1 MKHFPSSW
9 ETFFGQVALWGGLS
23 VAARRAFLDGLRP
36 GLSLAAA
43 PGSPAVDEL
52 RGAGF
57 LSDSQGSTAV
67 RIDEALVGFHQM
79 MKALEAHPL
88 FVGPVGP
95 DQPALCSYLAE
106 HYSQKERS
114 ALHESIALLPNDLP
128 RVARLVSSVEWL
140 EEFLAREKS
149 EPARDLVRF
158 FMEQRDRVPVR
169 DLEEYFPSL
178 GRVAI
183 GAALS
188 ACLRRAVVFLGLRG
202 EDLEPLVGIW
212 PAAARRLHRLA
223 VVLAPRPVAAAHAFH
238 HPWLV
243 EDMTT
248 VLLAARTEPIRVRR
262 GDERPFS
269 RFVEDTAARLLSFP
283 AWLETFTAVTLE
295 TRIDL
300 ALRGLRVAGFLG
312 PSAQAEATVSLRPRT
327 GWQEWAL
334 APLADRVRTL
344 AQSLSQG
351 GRGPDG
357 IFDLLDEGRGPD
369 EEAPPA
375 GMLRTVLQA
384 FSSVPTASFI
394 RFTDFAEYQ
403 AAIGGPSGAT
413 AGSRPRGARA
423 RPIFSPAPPGA
434 NRRGSPGARTSPRR
448 GHGSPVDREPPED
461 SLPVVSTDEA
471 LEELWKFVLHRVL
484 ARGILGLGGSR
495 GGRDRRRAAL
505 LPSHRDGQ
513 APSFPACR
521 TGAWPRGPAI
531 RGNARLCRHC
541 RAAHL
546 RDRVPVAVPRGRGR
560 GGQVRRARGKGGRP
574 ALPVDQAVH
583 PAGGRLRPGQPSRPS
598 SPGAVLPQPCPAQRG
613 ARGARMGRCRDRGRI
628 PAPHGGARALTARPP
643 LHSVRKA

>member
-23 VAARRAFLDGLRP
+23 AAARRAFLDGLRP

-334 APLADRVRTL
+334 APLADRVRLL

-375 GMLRTVLQA
+375 GHAPHGPAGILLRPDRVLHP
-384 FSSVPTASFI
+384 FH
-394 RFTDFAEYQ
+394 RFCR
-403 AAIGGPSGAT
+403 IPGGD
-413 AGSRPRGARA
+413 RGAVGRDGRQQASRGTSAPDLHSRA
-423 RPIFSPAPPGA
+423 PRRAGAHLRRAHVTPQGARISRGPGA
-434 NRRGSPGARTSPRR
+434 SRGQPPCCLDRRGTGGAVEVRPAQGACPRDPRPRR
-448 GHGSPVDREPPED
+448 G
-461 SLPVVSTDEA
+461 
-471 LEELWKFVLHRVL
+471 
-484 ARGILGLGGSR
+484 RGR
-495 GGRDRRRAAL
+495 RDRGRAAL

-513 APSFPACR
+513 APSFPPCR
-521 TGAWPRGPAI
+521 AGAWPRGPAI
-531 RGNARLCRHC
+531 RGDARRCRHR

-574 ALPVDQAVH
+574 ALPA
-583 PAGGRLRPGQPSRPS
+583 
-598 SPGAVLPQPCPAQRG
+598 
-613 ARGARMGRCRDRGRI
+613 
-628 PAPHGGARALTARPP
+628 
-643 LHSVRKA
+643 